1 MQVKILMRYSYEPSE
16 WLKWKKNYTKC
27 RHESK
32 APGLLS
38 KTVNGFNHLDNS
50 LAFFTGG
57 NACMSS
63 SSKYVLKRNAIHWIW
78 KKHVSEGM

>member
-1 MQVKILMRYSYEPSE
+1 MQVKNLMRYSYEPSE
-16 WLKWKKNYTKC
+16 WLKWKKFILSIAK
-27 RHESK
+27 K
-32 APGLLS
+32 AKHLAFLS

-57 NACMSS
+57 DACMSS